1 MDINKDI
8 NEYIKNDAILLIMDF
23 LYSQDLIDSLIAMEK
38 ETKLS
43 IFSYNKELSFLRKL
57 IIEGNWEE
65 SENFLLP
72 LKSNSNFQYNSAIK
86 LLKLQKLYETIETRC
101 DNLNQEEIIKQLKDV
116 KDFLKEEEFKDLINL
131 LNKNSIKDI
140 QEFNNWTMNR
150 GRLKTFEQIKELFIV
165 VYNNVNEEK
174 ILKNNLLLYLL
185 IKING
190 KGNIAKNKLIEKI
203 NSFINEKNEENNKI
217 NINNT
222 KDNNDNKNIKINN
235 INTNINKEKE
245 NKISNRIK
253 SGRTK
258 DNSKIISKK
267 NNINEKNKKVEKDVI
282 SKINNE
288 NKLDSQINKFENT
301 NISNIPQYTE
311 TSSLLKETKNIISNL
326 PPKKDIIK
334 EEQNILTENM
344 IFQKIESTYDLYSYD
359 PSSFSMDSL
368 IVDSKAIRAISFS
381 SNGKILSLGTN
392 SKSLKLYDFSPI
404 NDKFLYRNNSSQN
417 DFISLKLLF
426 EKHNHHA
433 GSIYC
438 LDFSPND
445 KLIATGSNDKTIKIF
460 VVPDFNENMNEVLE
474 LAILDQKGTIR
485 SVLFPPTDNNFIFSG
500 GSNDNN
506 INMWDTESGKKIN
519 SLIGHKE
526 CINSLKF
533 SVDENSDVKLLG
545 SCGNDNI
552 ICFHDYRTNNPVK
565 KIEIK
570 NHGEINDISFTND
583 YVCSVHNDGYIVLYS
598 TIKETVVREI
608 KASEKEIRAVN
619 ISKDGKFLMIASF
632 DKKISI
638 FDINDD
644 LKLVKY
650 LEHDDR
656 AVNCKWHPDKPI
668 ISSSSADN
676 TVRIW
681 TPKVY

>member
-8 NEYIKNDAILLIMDF
+8 NEYFKNDVILLIMEF
-23 LYSQDLIDSLIAMEK
+23 LYSQDLIDSLMAIEK

-65 SENFLLP
+65 CENFILP
-72 LKSNSNFQYNSAIK
+72 LKSNLNFQYNSAIK
-86 LLKLQKLYETIETRC
+86 LLKLQKIYETIETRFV
-101 DNLNQEEIIKQLKDV
+101 NLDQEEIIKQLKEI
-116 KDFLKEEEFKDLINL
+116 KDFLKEEEFKELLNL

-140 QEFNNWTMNR
+140 QEFNNWTVNR
-150 GRLKTFEQIKELFIV
+150 GRLKTFEQIKELFKV
-165 VYNNVNEEK
+165 VYTHEKEEK
-174 ILKNNLLLYLL
+174 IVKNNLLLNLL
-185 IKING
+185 IKICG
-190 KGNIAKNKLIEKI
+190 KENISKNKLIEKI
-203 NSFINEKNEENNKI
+203 NSFNNEKIEKNNKI
-217 NINNT
+217 NINNI
-222 KDNNDNKNIKINN
+222 KENNINKNTKINN
-235 INTNINKEKE
+235 IRNNTFKE
-245 NKISNRIK
+245 NEKKIDNKIK
-253 SGRTK
+253 SGKQK
-258 DNSKIISKK
+258 DNNKIIVKK
-267 NNINEKNKKVEKDVI
+267 NNINEKNEKLEKDAP
-282 SKINNE
+282 SKISID
-288 NKLDSQINKFENT
+288 NKLDSKINKYENT
-301 NISNIPQYTE
+301 NISNIPQYSE
-311 TSSLLKETKNIISNL
+311 TSSLLKETKKITSNL
-326 PPKKDIIK
+326 PHKK
-334 EEQNILTENM
+334 EEIKDEKKILTENM
-344 IFQKIESTYDLYSYD
+344 IYQKIESTYDLYSYD

-404 NDKFLYRNNSSQN
+404 NDKFLCRNNSSQ
-417 DFISLKLLF
+417 DEFISLKLLF

-460 VVPDFNENMNEVLE
+460 VVPDFNENMKEVLE
-474 LAILDQKGTIR
+474 LAILDQKGTVR
-485 SVLFPPTDNNFIFSG
+485 SVLFPPTENNFVFSG

-519 SLIGHKE
+519 CLIGQKE

-533 SVDENSDVKLLG
+533 SVDENASVKLLG

-565 KIEIK
+565 TIEIK

-583 YVCSVHNDGYIVLYS
+583 YICSVHNDGFICLYS
-598 TIKETVVREI
+598 NIKETVVREI
-608 KASEKEIRAVN
+608 KASDKEIRAVN
-619 ISKDGKFLMIASF
+619 ISKDGKFLMTASF